1 MVTYMKE
8 TKRLQLIDVLIVLCT
23 VLIIA
28 VAVFRGALTGY
39 IATGKNLT
47 QYTVA
52 FASDDIPNTYV
63 GLIKSG
69 EEVAWV
75 EKGHVIGTI
84 NAVNT
89 PKPAEIVTVNHEG
102 TLTTTVSDTA
112 STVSGTISV
121 SAADM
126 DGCFISGTD
135 FIGAGMRMTLKT
147 GSAVFTVTVLSVTK
161 R

>member
-1 MVTYMKE
+1 M
-8 TKRLQLIDVLIVLCT
+8 
-23 VLIIA
+23 
-28 VAVFRGALTGY
+28 
-39 IATGKNLT
+39 
-47 QYTVA
+47 
-52 FASDDIPNTYV
+52 
-63 GLIKSG
+63 
-69 EEVAWV
+69 

-84 NAVNT
+84 NAVNA

-135 FIGAGMRMTLKT
+135 FIGAGMKMTLKT
-147 GSAVFTVTVLSVTK
+147 DSAVFTVTVISVTK